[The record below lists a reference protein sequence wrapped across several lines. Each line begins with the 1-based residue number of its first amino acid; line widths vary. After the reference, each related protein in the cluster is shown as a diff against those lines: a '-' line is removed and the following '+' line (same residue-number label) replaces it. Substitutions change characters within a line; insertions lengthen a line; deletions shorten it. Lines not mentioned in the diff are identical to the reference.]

1 MSGGPERRDLPVSWY
16 PNASRLPSNP
26 MRFEEGNG
34 RKPWKSCCAVA
45 AKLYFPTIKS
55 QAGVTRGCGMGEM
68 TSSRS
73 PVCKCG
79 AYLNA
84 VFFNMFSGMG
94 WGHDPRKWRK
104 IGVYCEDLWGIPA
117 CRAEIG
123 NWTVVIIG
131 CGIDV
136 VPINQNCW
144 INKKMLK
151 VSLPW
156 RCPKN
161 VRTPS
166 PTIAHYGPIP
176 TAMICRSSS
185 WLRSTCLCLFL
196 YLCISVSVC
205 VCLSHKQR

>member
-1 MSGGPERRDLPVSWY
+1 
-16 PNASRLPSNP
+16 
-26 MRFEEGNG
+26 
-34 RKPWKSCCAVA
+34 
-45 AKLYFPTIKS
+45 
-55 QAGVTRGCGMGEM
+55 
-68 TSSRS
+68 
-73 PVCKCG
+73 
-79 AYLNA
+79 
-84 VFFNMFSGMG
+84 MG
-94 WGHDPRKWRK
+94 WGHDLRKWRK

-196 YLCISVSVC
+196 YLFISVSVC
-205 VCLSHKQR
+205 VCLSLTNRDRFFPSIHVVSSTNPSITRSIRLLLILFIIYLWSGLPLLT

>member
-1 MSGGPERRDLPVSWY
+1 
-16 PNASRLPSNP
+16 
-26 MRFEEGNG
+26 
-34 RKPWKSCCAVA
+34 
-45 AKLYFPTIKS
+45 
-55 QAGVTRGCGMGEM
+55 
-68 TSSRS
+68 
-73 PVCKCG
+73 
-79 AYLNA
+79 
-84 VFFNMFSGMG
+84 MFSGMG

-117 CRAEIG
+117 CKAEIG

-196 YLCISVSVC
+196 YLFISVSVC
-205 VCLSHKQR
+205 VCLSHKQRSFLSIYPCCFFHQSIYHSFYPSIAHSIHHLSLEWSTFTHLKQCPLQNTWV